1 MNILQIAPQIPYP
14 LVDGGKI
21 GIFNITKY
29 VAAQGHKVDF
39 VAYYNDDKFLSYKDA
54 FAGICTTH
62 FIKHNTK
69 NNIKSLLKNLFSPIP
84 YNFDKYYSR
93 KLRDFL
99 VEFLRKNHVD
109 VVHVDHAHLAW
120 VVDVIRPLTDAKV
133 VLREHNFELKIMRR
147 YYQGQKNLAL
157 KLFAYWQYRKM
168 LRYEPYMCSK
178 YDCCVMIS
186 SKDEAELLK
195 LSPNAKTT
203 IIPVGVDEELLKT
216 QSSKKE
222 LRSLSH
228 IGSLEWVPNRDGL
241 TWFVK
246 EVFPYIIQSVPDIK
260 LYLIGKYTEDYK
272 VPAEFKNNIIPLG
285 FVRNAFDKIL
295 ETQLT
300 IIPLHVGGGIRVKIF
315 ELMAIGQPIL
325 STSVGKEGI
334 EIENGEHIF
343 IEDDAQKFAERVIYC
358 INNQETLQKITGN
371 AKRLVREKYSWV
383 TIAKSFERAYSK

>member
-29 VAAQGHKVDF
+29 VTAQGHKVDF
-39 VAYYNDDKFLSYKDA
+39 VAYYNDDKSLAYQDA
-54 FAGICTTH
+54 FSGICTTH

-69 NNIKSLLKNLFSPIP
+69 NNVGVLLRNLLSPVP

-93 KLRDFL
+93 TLKDFL
-99 VEFLRKNHVD
+99 VKFLSENHVD

-133 VLREHNFELKIMRR
+133 VLREHNFEVKIMQR

-157 KLFAYWQYRKM
+157 KLFAYWQYKKM
-168 LRYEPYMCSK
+168 LRYEPGICSK
-178 YDCCVMIS
+178 FDCCIMIS
-186 SKDEAELLK
+186 SQDEAELLK
-195 LSPNAKTT
+195 LSPDAKTT
-203 IIPVGVDEELLKT
+203 IIPVGIDEELLKLQAAT
-216 QSSKKE
+216 RE
-222 LRSLSH
+222 PHSLSH

-246 EVFPYIIQSVPDIK
+246 EVFPYIIRKIPDTK
-260 LYLIGKYTEDYK
+260 LYLIGKYTEEYK

-285 FVRNAFDKIL
+285 FVQKAFEKIL

-334 EIENGEHIF
+334 QIENGEHLF
-343 IEDDAQKFAERVIYC
+343 VEDDAQKFAERVLYC
-358 INNQETLQKITGN
+358 MNNPDALREITGN